1 MARLGGE
8 FGIIGADQLTRLAE
22 LLLALQQLA
31 TEIGNWRQAVMLTP
45 QLGEPGWGGGCVG
58 GRQ

>member
-1 MARLGGE
+1 VAGLGGE
-8 FGIIGADQLTRLAE
+8 LGIIGADQLLRLGE

-31 TEIGNWRQAVMLTP
+31 AEIGDRRQAVMLAP

>member
-1 MARLGGE
+1 VAGLGSKLGIICPDQLARLS
-8 FGIIGADQLTRLAE
+8 E

-31 TEIGNWRQAVMLTP
+31 AEIGDWRQAVMLAP